1 MLVSW
6 RLGTACCKQDQRA
19 REQAQGEL
27 CHQPLLELPGK
38 LPHVQ
43 KCEHAQEGTECALVV
58 CTRLPGHQAL
68 DTSKGRHRKGPQT
81 VKPGRCEL
89 PDIRMCLQP
98 TDTLVLSGW
107 RTHSLGWGGSE
118 HHVVSKHCEPGRLWA
133 SWMTRQEQQ

>member
-1 MLVSW
+1 MVSW
-6 RLGTACCKQDQRA
+6 RSGTACCKQDQRA

-58 CTRLPGHQAL
+58 CTRLPGHRAL

-81 VKPGRCEL
+81 VKPGRHVNYPTFECACNPQAHSSLVAGEL
-89 PDIRMCLQP
+89 TASD
-98 TDTLVLSGW
+98 
-107 RTHSLGWGGSE
+107 GGSE
-118 HHVVSKHCEPGRLWA
+118 HHVVSKRCEPGRLWA